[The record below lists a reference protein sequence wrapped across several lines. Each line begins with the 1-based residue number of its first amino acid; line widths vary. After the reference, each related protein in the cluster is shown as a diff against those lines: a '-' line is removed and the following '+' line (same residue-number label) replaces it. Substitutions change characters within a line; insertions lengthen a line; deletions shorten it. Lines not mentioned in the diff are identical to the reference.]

1 MTQYRRESPATR
13 EMRAEKAARK
23 LLEETYGRKI
33 EAPRWF
39 TVEDAKGAIDSLKN
53 AQIVAA
59 IDYGSPPAPFE
70 VSFHPSTD
78 RNADASVL
86 DTLCLGDPALWEE
99 TPKDSYRQSIHPGNI
114 EDGGIG
120 RSSMRIGVSS

>member
-23 LLEETYGRKI
+23 LLEETYGRKT

-53 AQIVAA
+53 AQIE
-59 IDYGSPPAPFE
+59 AP
-70 VSFHPSTD
+70 
-78 RNADASVL
+78 
-86 DTLCLGDPALWEE
+86 
-99 TPKDSYRQSIHPGNI
+99 
-114 EDGGIG
+114 
-120 RSSMRIGVSS
+120 